1 MLNKVLKYDLKWVYK
16 VLIVFYIIALVFSI
30 FTRILFSIENSLI
43 FNILGQI
50 CSGVTISFI
59 FSILINNIMR
69 CWARF
74 VRNIYG
80 DESYLTHTLPIKKK
94 IIFISKFLTSIIT
107 MFTSVLIILLVLFI
121 AYYSKENLEILKN
134 SLNVLASIYN
144 STVLK
149 LLLVI
154 FIVFFLEML
163 FVIQVGYTG
172 ILIGHKSNNN
182 RMAKSIVYGF
192 ICYIVTQG
200 LTLLVVFIVG
210 LFNKDIMNLF
220 ITNNIVNIDVVKL
233 IMFIGIIIYTIYLYI
248 YYKVDL
254 ILFNKGID
262 VE

>member
-16 VLIVFYIIALVFSI
+16 VLIAFYIIALVFSV

-94 IIFISKFLTSIIT
+94 TIFISKFLTSIIT

-154 FIVFFLEML
+154 FVVFFLEML

-182 RMAKSIVYGF
+182 RMVKSIVYGF

-200 LTLLVVFIVG
+200 LTLLIVFIVG

-233 IMFIGIIIYTIYLYI
+233 IMFIGIVIYTIYLYI

>member
-16 VLIVFYIIALVFSI
+16 VLIAFYIIALVFSV

-43 FNILGQI
+43 FNIFGQI

-94 IIFISKFLTSIIT
+94 TIFISKFLTSIIT

-154 FIVFFLEML
+154 FVVFFLEML
-163 FVIQVGYTG
+163 FVVQVGYTG

-182 RMAKSIVYGF
+182 RMVKSIVYGF

-200 LTLLVVFIVG
+200 LTLLIVFIVG

-233 IMFIGIIIYTIYLYI
+233 IMFIGIVIYTIYLYI

-254 ILFNKGID
+254 MLFNKGID

>member
-16 VLIVFYIIALVFSI
+16 VLIVFYIIALVFSV

-94 IIFISKFLTSIIT
+94 TIFISKFLTSIIT

-121 AYYSKENLEILKN
+121 AYYSKENLEVLKN

-144 STVLK
+144 STILK

-154 FIVFFLEML
+154 FVVFFLEML
-163 FVIQVGYTG
+163 FIIQVGYTG

-182 RMAKSIVYGF
+182 RMVKSIVYGF

-200 LTLLVVFIVG
+200 LTLLIVFIVG

-220 ITNNIVNIDVVKL
+220 ITNNIVNIDVVKV

-254 ILFNKGID
+254 MLFNKGID

>member
-30 FTRILFSIENSLI
+30 FTRILFSINNSLV
-43 FNILGQI
+43 FNVLGQI

-69 CWARF
+69 CWAGF
-74 VRNIYG
+74 IKNIYG

-94 IIFISKFLTSIIT
+94 TIFISKFLTSIIT
-107 MFTSVLIILLVLFI
+107 MLTSVLIILLVLFI
-121 AYYSKENLEILKN
+121 AYYSKENLEVLKT
-134 SLNVLASIYN
+134 SLKVLASIYN

-154 FIVFFLEML
+154 FIVFFLEMV

-182 RMAKSIVYGF
+182 RIVKSIIYGF

-200 LTLLVVFIVG
+200 LTLLIVFLFG
-210 LFNKDIMNLF
+210 LFNKVIMNLF
-220 ITNNIVNIDVVKL
+220 ITNNIVNINVVKV

-248 YYKVDL
+248 YYKIDL
-254 ILFNKGID
+254 RLFNKGID